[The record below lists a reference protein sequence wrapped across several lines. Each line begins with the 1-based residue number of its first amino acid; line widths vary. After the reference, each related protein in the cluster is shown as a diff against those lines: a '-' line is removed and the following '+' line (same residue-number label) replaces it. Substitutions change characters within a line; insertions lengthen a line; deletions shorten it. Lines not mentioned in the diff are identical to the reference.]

1 MVALSGPTRAYT
13 VLSGRFTL
21 GGLAM
26 AESQVALLIDMEN
39 VGLDPI
45 KGLFDALSDVGRV
58 TVKRAYADWSKSAHR
73 DQLLELGIEPIQ
85 VFRAGNSGKNASD
98 IRLAVDAI
106 DLLHQSP
113 VDVFVIVS
121 ADSDFVPV
129 VNRLRAGGKTVI
141 GAGRRATAPSTL
153 VRSCDRYIY
162 LDQKRVTAA
171 TRAPTSSRRSVDQA
185 VEQDVLTRAV
195 RASMDGQGTVVGS
208 KLHSTIL
215 RLDPTFDYKSLG
227 YSTFVRFL
235 EDSPAVSVS
244 RPSGPGDVV
253 ATLVEGTTEPGNWDR
268 AIDAAWSERARS
280 SGDIIAGP
288 NAAAD
293 AAVALSVSKL
303 SASKLSTLQKLLD
316 FSAHLNER
324 WRREKNSIVR
334 R

>member
-1 MVALSGPTRAYT
+1 
-13 VLSGRFTL
+13 
-21 GGLAM
+21 M

-45 KGLFDALSDVGRV
+45 KGLLDDLSDVGRV
-58 TVKRAYADWSKSAHR
+58 TVKRAYADWSKSAKR

-85 VFRAGNSGKNASD
+85 VFQAGNSGKNASD

-113 VDVFVIVS
+113 IDVFVIVS

-141 GAGRRATAPSTL
+141 GAGRQATAPSTL

-162 LDQKRVTAA
+162 LDREQATAA
-171 TRAPTSSRRSVDQA
+171 TRAPTAVRRRPSSQA
-185 VEQDVLTRAV
+185 GQQDVLMRAI
-195 RASMDGQGTVVGS
+195 RASIDERGRVVGS
-208 KLHSTIL
+208 RLHSTIH
-215 RLDPTFDYKSLG
+215 RLDPSFDYKALG

-235 EDSPAVSVS
+235 EDSPSVSVS

-253 ATLVEGTTEPGNWDR
+253 VTLAEGTSQPGHWDR
-268 AIDAAWSERARS
+268 AIDAAWSERAQS
-280 SGDIIAGP
+280 PGDVIAGP

-293 AAVALSVSKL
+293 AAVALDVSKL
-303 SASKLSTLQKLLD
+303 SASKLGTLQKLLD
-316 FSAHLNER
+316 SSAHLNER
-324 WRREKNSIVR
+324 WRRDKNSIVR